1 MYRTV
6 ETGTVRAEGVE
17 GTQRMGGA
25 AAETGG
31 NSNAVVGQEVV
42 DTKIV
47 GPAVGKE
54 KKHNVVAAVEVEL
67 GTIVAVLE
75 AGKTAAVEVVVDG
88 GRAMKR
94 VMYWN
99 IVTINQK
106 L

>member
-1 MYRTV
+1 
-6 ETGTVRAEGVE
+6 
-17 GTQRMGGA
+17 MGGA
-25 AAETGG
+25 AAEPGG

-47 GPAVGKE
+47 GPAAGKE
-54 KKHNVVAAVEVEL
+54 RKHNVVAAVEVEV
-67 GTIVAVLE
+67 GTIVVVLE
-75 AGKTAAVEVVVDG
+75 AGKTAAVEVVDG

-94 VMYWN
+94 VVMYWN